1 MFDLFNPLN
10 FLTYLNPLHW
20 SGLAL
25 AGIIALM
32 VTLKSVSNVV
42 SNISDVITPA
52 AKAVVEG
59 VVWVV
64 KTFFAGVGVCF
75 SNLSTLTVIIAAII
89 GGGWYFKTWDNQ
101 AIINKYE
108 KRIELLQKKVDAC
121 KKPATRTSSYKR

>member
-52 AKAVVEG
+52 LKATVEG

-64 KTFFAGVGVCF
+64 KKFFEGVGF
-75 SNLSTLTVIIAAII
+75 AL
-89 GGGWYFKTWDNQ
+89 
-101 AIINKYE
+101 
-108 KRIELLQKKVDAC
+108 
-121 KKPATRTSSYKR
+121 RTSPLSLSS